1 FTVTSRIPAGF
12 HPFGISISPD
22 GQHLYVVNVYED
34 TVSAIH
40 LATGKSE
47 KIKVGIRPYCA
58 AISPDSKTIFVTNT
72 QDDSVSVIDATSN
85 QVIATI
91 DVGGFPEGIDFDAAT
106 QRVYV
111 ASWSDDSVT
120 VIDAKTHKVI
130 NTISTG
136 QQSRAF
142 GRFILN

>member
-1 FTVTSRIPAGF
+1 M
-12 HPFGISISPD
+12 
-22 GQHLYVVNVYED
+22 
-34 TVSAIH
+34 
-40 LATGKSE
+40 
-47 KIKVGIRPYCA
+47 
-58 AISPDSKTIFVTNT
+58 
-72 QDDSVSVIDATSN
+72 IDAETRE
-85 QVIATI
+85 VVATI
-91 DVGGFPEGIDFDAAT
+91 DVGGFPEGIDYDATT

-130 NTISTG
+130 DTISTG